1 MYRILT
7 CLTVEHDWRLVVLA
21 AGVCFL
27 ASGVAISLFH
37 RAQVVTGRERLVWL
51 SLDAA
56 AAGFGIWAPHFIAM
70 LAYDPGIGAGC
81 NVTLTVLSL
90 LVGILITGAGLAIA
104 LGDFSHKAVTAVGG
118 AVVGSGVAAMHYAG
132 MEALEVPARITW
144 SPGLVVVSIALGIV
158 WAAFALYVAAQPD
171 ARGRTLI
178 ATALLTL
185 AIVSMH
191 FTAMSA
197 VLLVPDPTRVTSS
210 LSLSPTSLSLVVAG
224 AAAIILGMCFVAAIG
239 DRRSKDKLRRQK
251 LLLDAALANMSQGLC
266 MFEPDGRIILF
277 HERYEQLTGL
287 SAASLH
293 GHSLLDVIQSR
304 VLPGSPEEFVA
315 QVVTAMREGK
325 INTRIIDTTD
335 GRTLRVI
342 EQPRQEG
349 GWVSTLED
357 ITEWQKAQAKISH
370 MARHDALTNLPN
382 RRLFRER
389 LEDAL
394 RRVARNE
401 KVAVFCLDL
410 DRFKEVNDTLGHP
423 VGDELLKQVARRLS
437 ECVREGD
444 TVARLGGDEFAVVQV
459 GGDLRVAETSALAN
473 RLIEVISSPYTVHH
487 HQSVIGATVGIA
499 VAPDDGDGPDQLL
512 KNADMALYRAKGDG
526 RGSYRFFEAGMDA
539 RAQARRLLELDLR
552 TAMSTG
558 EFEVHYQPLL
568 DIKTNNIICF
578 EALLRWN
585 HPQRGLVLPSE
596 FISLAEETGLIVPI
610 GDWVLRTAC
619 ADAARWPR
627 DVRLPVNISPAQFKS
642 RNLVASVSTALSAA
656 GLAANR
662 LELEITESVLLQ
674 DTEATLATLH
684 KLRALGLRIAM
695 DDFGTGYSSLSYLR
709 SFPFDKIKIDRS
721 FVAELAVRGDS
732 MAIVRAV
739 TGLGRSL
746 GISTTAE
753 GVETSEQLA
762 LLRSEGCNEV
772 QGYLFSAAQPAAEVD
787 KMLSKR
793 RLRVVA

>member
-1 MYRILT
+1 MYKILT

-37 RAQVVTGRERLVWL
+37 RAQAARGRARLVWL
-51 SLDAA
+51 ALDAA
-56 AAGFGIWAPHFIAM
+56 AAGFGIWATHFIAM
-70 LAYDPGIGAGC
+70 LAYDPGIGAGYD
-81 NVTLTVLSL
+81 VTLTILSL
-90 LVGILITGAGLAIA
+90 LIAILLTGAGLTMA
-104 LGDFSHKAVTAVGG
+104 LGAFGQKTAAVIGG
-118 AVVGSGVAAMHYAG
+118 AVVGGGVAAMHFTG
-132 MEALEVPARITW
+132 MLALEVPARITW
-144 SPGLVVVSIALGIV
+144 SPDLVMASIALGIV
-158 WAAFALYVAAQPD
+158 CAVFALYVAAQPD
-171 ARGRTLI
+171 MRGRTLI

-197 VLLVPDPTRVTSS
+197 VLLVPDPTRVAGS

-239 DRRSKDKLRRQK
+239 DSRSKDKLRRQK

-266 MFEPDGRIILF
+266 MFDPDGRIVLF
-277 HERYEQLTGL
+277 NERYQELTGL
-287 SAASLH
+287 SAAALE
-293 GHSLLDVIQSR
+293 GHSLLDVIKSR

-315 QVVTAMREGK
+315 QVVAAMREGK
-325 INTRIIDTTD
+325 TNTRVIETTD

-357 ITEWQKAQAKISH
+357 ITEWQKAQAQISH

-394 RRVARNE
+394 RRITRGE
-401 KVAVFCLDL
+401 QVAVFCLDL
-410 DRFKEVNDTLGHP
+410 DRFKEVNDSLGHP
-423 VGDELLKQVARRLS
+423 VGDELLKEVARRLS

-444 TVARLGGDEFAVVQV
+444 TVARLGGDEFAIVLV
-459 GGDLRVAETSALAN
+459 GSELRVAETSALAN
-473 RLIEVISSPYTVHH
+473 RLSEAISAPCTIQD
-487 HQSVIGATVGIA
+487 HQLIIGATLGIS
-499 VAPDDGDGPDQLL
+499 VAPDDGSDPDQLL

-539 RAQARRLLELDLR
+539 RAQARRFLELDLR
-552 TAMSTG
+552 TAISRG
-558 EFEVHYQPLL
+558 EFEVYYQPLL

-585 HPQRGLVLPSE
+585 HPQRGLSLPSE
-596 FISLAEETGLIVPI
+596 FISLAEETGLIIPI

-627 DVRLPVNISPAQFKS
+627 DVRVAVNISPAQFKS

-684 KLRALGLRIAM
+684 KLRALGLRISM

-721 FVAELAVRGDS
+721 FVSELAVRGDS

-772 QGYLFSAAQPAAEVD
+772 QGYLFSPARPAAEVD

>member
-1 MYRILT
+1 
-7 CLTVEHDWRLVVLA
+7 LA
-21 AGVCFL
+21 
-27 ASGVAISLFH
+27 
-37 RAQVVTGRERLVWL
+37 
-51 SLDAA
+51 LDAA
-56 AAGFGIWAPHFIAM
+56 AAGFGIWATHFIAM
-70 LAYDPGIGAGC
+70 LAYDPGIGAGYD
-81 NVTLTVLSL
+81 VTLTILSL
-90 LVGILITGAGLAIA
+90 LIAILLTGAGLTMA
-104 LGDFSHKAVTAVGG
+104 LGAFGQKTAAVIGG
-118 AVVGSGVAAMHYAG
+118 AVVGGGVAAMHFTG
-132 MEALEVPARITW
+132 MLALEVPARITW
-144 SPGLVVVSIALGIV
+144 SPDLVMASIALGIV
-158 WAAFALYVAAQPD
+158 CAVFALYVAAQPD
-171 ARGRTLI
+171 MRGRTLI

-197 VLLVPDPTRVTSS
+197 VLLVPDPTRVAGS

-239 DRRSKDKLRRQK
+239 DSRSKDKLRRQK

-266 MFEPDGRIILF
+266 MFDPDGRIVLF
-277 HERYEQLTGL
+277 NERYQELTGL
-287 SAASLH
+287 SAAALE
-293 GHSLLDVIQSR
+293 GHSLLDVIKSR

-315 QVVTAMREGK
+315 QVVAAMREGK
-325 INTRIIDTTD
+325 TNTRVIETTD

-357 ITEWQKAQAKISH
+357 ITEWQKAQAQISH

-394 RRVARNE
+394 RRITRGE
-401 KVAVFCLDL
+401 QVAVFCLDL
-410 DRFKEVNDTLGHP
+410 DRFKEVNDSLGHP
-423 VGDELLKQVARRLS
+423 VGDELLKEVARRLS

-444 TVARLGGDEFAVVQV
+444 TVARLGGDEFAIVLV
-459 GGDLRVAETSALAN
+459 GSELRVAETSALAN
-473 RLIEVISSPYTVHH
+473 RLSEAISAPCTIQD
-487 HQSVIGATVGIA
+487 HQLIIGATLGIS
-499 VAPDDGDGPDQLL
+499 VAPDDGSDPDQLL

-539 RAQARRLLELDLR
+539 RAQARRFLELDLR
-552 TAMSTG
+552 TAISRG
-558 EFEVHYQPLL
+558 EFEVYYQPLL

-585 HPQRGLVLPSE
+585 HPQRGLSLPSE
-596 FISLAEETGLIVPI
+596 FISLAEETGLIIPI

-627 DVRLPVNISPAQFKS
+627 DVRVAVNISPAQFKS

-684 KLRALGLRIAM
+684 KLRALGLRISM

-721 FVAELAVRGDS
+721 FVSELAVRGDS

-772 QGYLFSAAQPAAEVD
+772 QGYLFSPARPAAEVD

>member
-56 AAGFGIWAPHFIAM
+56 AAGFGIWATHFIAM
-70 LAYDPGIGAGC
+70 LAYDPGIGAGY

-90 LVGILITGAGLAIA
+90 LVAILITGAGLAIA

-277 HERYEQLTGL
+277 NERYEQLTGL

-293 GHSLLDVIQSR
+293 GHSLLDVIKSR

-473 RLIEVISSPYTVHH
+473 RSIEVISSPYTVHD
-487 HQSVIGATVGIA
+487 HQSVIGATVGIS

-596 FISLAEETGLIVPI
+596 FISLAEETGLIIPI

-619 ADAARWPR
+619 IDAARWP
-627 DVRLPVNISPAQFKS
+627 DDIHVAVNISPAQFKN
-642 RNLVASVSTALSAA
+642 RNLVASVSAALSAA
-656 GLAANR
+656 RLSANR

-684 KLRALGLRIAM
+684 KFRALGLRISM

-721 FVAELAVRGDS
+721 FVSELAVRGDS

-762 LLRSEGCNEV
+762 LLRSEGCDEV